1 MILVGNGRV
10 ITQDSEKPYLEN
22 GCVAIK
28 DNIILEV
35 GDTEELKSKYENYEF
50 IDADEKVIMPGFIN
64 THHHIYSAFA
74 RGLILNNPPA
84 KSFSDILEN
93 VWWKLDKKLKLE
105 DVKYSAYT
113 TLIDSVKNG
122 VTTVFD
128 HHASPMSLSGSL
140 DTIANVATDLGIRGV
155 YAYEVS
161 DRDGNEI
168 LNEGIKENVDFI
180 KSSNKREDDMAH
192 GIFGM
197 HASFTLSDESLEKC
211 VKSMEGLNAGYHIH
225 AAEGIEDLNHCLKNS
240 SKRVIER
247 LNDFQVL
254 GEKTLAV
261 HCIHIN
267 KREMEILKETNT
279 NVVNSPESNM
289 GNAVGCAPVIEMIK
303 MGLVVGL
310 GTDGYTSDMLES
322 MKVENIIHKHNLCDS
337 NVGFMETGKMIFE
350 NNRKIA
356 EKYFKKPLGILKEG
370 SYADII
376 IVDYN
381 PLTPMNENNLNG
393 HIMFGASGRAVDTT
407 IINGKVIMR
416 NRKIVT
422 VDEKKIFNESRKVA
436 QKLWENLKYE

>member
-10 ITQDSEKPYLEN
+10 ITQDNEKPYLEN
-22 GCVAIK
+22 GCVVIK
-28 DNIILEV
+28 DNMILEV
-35 GDTEELKSKYENYEF
+35 GSTENIKGKYGNYEF
-50 IDADEKVIMPGFIN
+50 IDAQEKVIMPGLIN

-84 KSFSDILEN
+84 KSFTDILEN
-93 VWWKLDKKLKLE
+93 VWWKIDKKLTLE

-113 TLIDSVKNG
+113 TLVDCVKNG

-128 HHASPMSLSGSL
+128 HHASPMAVLGSL
-140 DTIANVATDLGIRGV
+140 DTIANAATDLGIRGV

-161 DRDGNEI
+161 DRDGEEI

-180 KSSNKREDDMAH
+180 KASNKRADDMVH

-197 HASFTLSDESLEKC
+197 HASFTLSNESLEKC
-211 VKSMEGLNAGYHIH
+211 VKSMEGLDAGYHIH
-225 AAEGIEDLNHCLKNS
+225 AAEGIEDLNHCLKNN

-247 LNDFQVL
+247 LNDFGIL
-254 GEKTLAV
+254 GEKTLAA

-267 KREMEILKETNT
+267 KREMDILKETNT
-279 NVVNSPESNM
+279 NVVNNPESNM
-289 GNAVGCAPVIEMIK
+289 CNAVGCAPVIEMIK
-303 MGLVVGL
+303 NKLVVGL

-337 NVGFMETGKMIFE
+337 NVGFMETSKMEFE
-350 NNRKIA
+350 NNRIIA
-356 EKYFKKPLGILKEG
+356 EKYFNKPLGILKEG
-370 SYADII
+370 AYADVI

-393 HIMFGASGRAVDTT
+393 HILFGVSGRCVDTT
-407 IINGKVIMR
+407 IINGRVVMK
-416 NRKIVT
+416 NREIIT
-422 VDEKKIFNESRKVA
+422 LDEKKIFAESRKVA
-436 QKLWENLKYE
+436 EKLWKELE